1 MRGPLARI
9 RVAGGT
15 SRASMRPLLPSC
27 AAATLLLVACASS
40 PPPPPAPVAAPPPA
54 PITAPVTAPPPAPED
69 AAVVAPQDAATEP
82 THAASP
88 PDDVPAP
95 AVASTER
102 VRMYRGRSEDEWVR
116 LMNERPVVRT
126 IARYHSTLYVFHM
139 DLGDGVEISFQPE
152 QTRLESFWRREITS
166 YHLARLL
173 GIENRVPPTIGKR
186 VPLSA
191 FGRLGRGTNLVV
203 DREGMVYGSASV
215 WVPVLHGAQM
225 HEAPARREWSG
236 WMNPAN
242 PIPERVRERARQVAE
257 VLVFDYLAANYDRW
271 NCCNIAVDENSD
283 LVFRDNDAG
292 WLPRVINTLGSPG
305 VTRRVPR
312 YLWESLQRATPE
324 ALRASV
330 ARDPMA
336 GRVHLV
342 ASGAYEGYERRRQAM
357 IANLRRMIAR
367 YGEAAV
373 LAWP

>member
-1 MRGPLARI
+1 
-9 RVAGGT
+9 
-15 SRASMRPLLPSC
+15 
-27 AAATLLLVACASS
+27 
-40 PPPPPAPVAAPPPA
+40 
-54 PITAPVTAPPPAPED
+54 
-69 AAVVAPQDAATEP
+69 
-82 THAASP
+82 
-88 PDDVPAP
+88 
-95 AVASTER
+95 
-102 VRMYRGRSEDEWVR
+102 MYRGRSEDEWVR
-116 LMNERPVVRT
+116 LMHERPVVRT
-126 IARYHSTLYVFHM
+126 VTRYHSTLYVFHM

-191 FGRLGRGTNLVV
+191 FGRYARGANLVV

-242 PIPERVRERARQVAE
+242 PLPERHRERARQVAE

-271 NCCNIAVDENSD
+271 NCCNIAVDENND

-312 YLWESLQRATPE
+312 YLYESMQRATPE

-336 GRVHLV
+336 GRVHIV
-342 ASGAYEGYERRRQAM
+342 SSGAYEGYDRRRNAM
-357 IANLRRMIAR
+357 LASLRRMIAR
-367 YGEAAV
+367 YGEEAV